1 MSLPTGQAGGSR
13 EQIKK
18 DVLRLCASLLD
29 VAIPQDTAW
38 PEVRLSTLENQAW
51 QVGQTLAGRLLEKIV
66 AQHPQAQANAVVLCP
81 HCAKPLRIQERE
93 QIRPLPT
100 TLGPITYR
108 RPYGT
113 CDRCRI
119 SGAPLDWA
127 LGIPSTG
134 ASVSYRQQ
142 VADAC
147 TIGRSFEIGK
157 KILHT
162 HDRLTLGTK
171 AAWRISLQEGR
182 RLVKE
187 RQADVQTALTPSA
200 PVAARPAQAPLPLLV
215 VTCDGGRVQTIAS
228 EKDKRWKEDR
238 IGAVYDAIPKP
249 HPHATRETYD
259 GAKAITTTF
268 VASMECWDAFGP
280 ILYSEALK
288 RGYAR
293 ARQKVFLSDGAESI
307 RTLRELQFPEAIPIL
322 DWCHAAEHLHAC
334 AAAAFGAQTPK
345 AFRWALRQI
354 QYLWDGKIPL
364 IITELQ
370 KQSKRLGAPRPDDND
385 LSPRL
390 TLHRNAFSYFP
401 NNQKSM
407 DYPFFRSK
415 GWPIGSGV
423 AEAAVKRFG
432 LRVKGSEKFW
442 RVEGA
447 EEMLALCASLFSED
461 GRWQRYWDQRACA
474 YVPPKPPPRIT
485 SPPAPP

>member
-1 MSLPTGQAGGSR
+1 MSLSRQAL
-13 EQIKK
+13 KK
-18 DVLRLCASLLD
+18 DLLNQCAGLLEA
-29 VAIPQDTAW
+29 AIPQDTAW
-38 PEVRLSTLENQAW
+38 LEVQLSVLENKARD
-51 QVGQTLAGRLLEKIV
+51 VGQALAQQLLEKLV
-66 AQHPQAQANAVVLCP
+66 AHHPQAEAAALACP
-81 HCAKPLRIQERE
+81 HCARPLRIQERE
-93 QIRPLPT
+93 QVRCLST
-100 TLGPITYR
+100 TLGSITYH

-119 SGAPLDWA
+119 SGAPLDWL
-127 LGIPSTG
+127 LGIPAMG
-134 ASVSYRQQ
+134 ASVAYRQQ

-147 TIGRSFEIGK
+147 TVGRSFEIGK
-157 KILHT
+157 KILQT

-182 RLVKE
+182 RIVE
-187 RQADVQTALTPSA
+187 DRQAEVQKTLALKNTTADPLTIP
-200 PVAARPAQAPLPLLV
+200 PPELLV
-215 VTCDGGRVQTIAS
+215 ITCDGGRVQTLAA

-249 HPHATRETYD
+249 LLHATRDTYD
-259 GAKAITTTF
+259 GAKALTTTF
-268 VASMECWDAFGP
+268 VASMQSWDAFGDM
-280 ILYSEALK
+280 LYSEALK
-288 RGYAR
+288 RGYAHT
-293 ARQKVFLSDGAESI
+293 RQKVFLSDGAESI
-307 RTLRELQFPEAIPIL
+307 RTLRELQFPDAVAIL

-334 AAAAFGAQTPK
+334 AHAAFGSQTPK
-345 AFRWALRQI
+345 AFRWVERQV
-354 QYLWDGKIPL
+354 QKLWDGQIPA

-370 KQSKRLGAPRPDDND
+370 KQSNRLGAPRPNDNE
-385 LSPRL
+385 LSPRRI
-390 TLHRNAFSYFP
+390 LHRNAFSYFP

-407 DYPFFRSK
+407 NYPFFRSQ

-461 GRWQRYWDQRACA
+461 GRWQRYWNQRARP
-474 YVPPKPPPRIT
+474 YTPPKPAPKIH

>member
-1 MSLPTGQAGGSR
+1 MTLSR
-13 EQIKK
+13 QTIKE
-18 DVLRLCASLLD
+18 DVVQFCAQLLES
-29 VAIPQDTAW
+29 AIPQDNGW
-38 PEVRLSTLENQAW
+38 SDMRLSTLENQARH
-51 QVGQTLAGRLLEKIV
+51 VGEAVALRLLEKLIV
-66 AQHPQAQANAVVLCP
+66 AHPQALPNSIPACP

-93 QIRPLPT
+93 QVRPLPT

-113 CDRCRI
+113 CDRCHI

-127 LGIPSTG
+127 LGIPPTG
-134 ASVSYRQQ
+134 ASVAYRQQ
-142 VADAC
+142 VSDAC
-147 TIGRSFEIGK
+147 VVGRSFEIGRH
-157 KILHT
+157 ILQT
-162 HDRLTLGTK
+162 HDHLILGTK

-187 RQADVQTALTPSA
+187 RQAEVQTALEPRASA
-200 PVAARPAQAPLPLLV
+200 TVRPAQAPPALLV
-215 VTCDGGRVQTIAS
+215 ITCDGGRVQTIAS

-238 IGAVYDAIPKP
+238 IGAVYDATPRP
-249 HPHATRETYD
+249 HAHATRDTYE
-259 GAKAITTTF
+259 GAKALTTTF

-280 ILYSEALK
+280 MLYSEALK

-322 DWCHAAEHLHAC
+322 DWCHAAEHLHDC
-334 AAAAFGAQTPK
+334 AWAAFGSHTPK
-345 AFRWALRQI
+345 AWRWVQRQI
-354 QYLWDGKIPL
+354 QNLWDGKIPL

-370 KQSKRLGAPRPDDND
+370 KQSKRLGAPRSNEDE
-385 LSPRL
+385 LSTRL
-390 TLHRNAFSYFP
+390 ILHRNAFSYFP
-401 NNQKSM
+401 NNQKAM
-407 DYPFFRSK
+407 NYPFFRSQ

-461 GRWQRYWDQRACA
+461 GRWQNYWDRRAGA
-474 YVPPKPPPRIT
+474 YVPPKPVPTIT